1 MVGGSWAR
9 RPGASG
15 GAALTGW
22 ASDVSQPGKSKK
34 KGRGKGEKEREKLAP
49 CYHKYI
55 EEVRRVKNTNP
66 TRSVRVH
73 NMIWFHTAELG
84 KCQSFDILMFRFV

>member
-1 MVGGSWAR
+1 M
-9 RPGASG
+9 
-15 GAALTGW
+15 TGW

-73 NMIWFHTAELG
+73 NMI
-84 KCQSFDILMFRFV
+84 